1 VKVDAVELKMVM
13 SARDPS
19 EMAKLRFAMREAM
32 LEWLRTEMPE
42 ALKK

>member
-1 VKVDAVELKMVM
+1 M
-13 SARDPS
+13 SASGPTA
-19 EMAKLRFAMREAM
+19 MARLRLSMREAM